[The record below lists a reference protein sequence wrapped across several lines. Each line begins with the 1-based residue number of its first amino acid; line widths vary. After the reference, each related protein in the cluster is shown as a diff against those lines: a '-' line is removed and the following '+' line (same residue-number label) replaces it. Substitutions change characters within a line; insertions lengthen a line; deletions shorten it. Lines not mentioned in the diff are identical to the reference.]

1 MKKGDHKLTKGQ
13 ERVLNSLIC
22 QRISKDR
29 RNFDL
34 LKGFKQAH
42 SDSIHVLDH
51 ALDNVGTDDPID
63 REAYYIVKTKSGVGL
78 FFFSLKCGE
87 LFHPISNI
95 NFLSDG
101 ENLTQFVKKL
111 QQLIKVSVDS
121 EVLKEEILQL
131 VRQKK
136 MSVDKVLDA
145 VDKKYKIDEDG
156 LEKLKDEQKAEK
168 NKRVFRVY
176 STLSSIHLVHFC
188 RNTSNEAS
196 VAWRCLKLGNDRPM
210 GEIVFWWFVAPIL
223 QRIRKLVGCENV
235 FLFAADDSE
244 DNTLQKYYAQSL
256 GFRLYDE
263 LGVNKPFW
271 DWTSIFMGKDLS
283 SLGAE
288 QKRFRRIFNSEL
300 QMFKYHLPGETTK

>member
-42 SDSIHVLDH
+42 SDYIHVLDH
-51 ALDNVGTDDPID
+51 ALDNVGTDDPLD

-188 RNTSNEAS
+188 RNTSNEAD
-196 VAWRCLKLGNDRPM
+196 VAWRRLKLGNDRPM

-223 QRIRKLVGCENV
+223 QRIRKIVGCENV

-244 DNTLQKYYAQSL
+244 DNSLQKYYTQSL
-256 GFRLYDE
+256 GFQLHDE

-271 DWTSIFMGKDLS
+271 DWTSIFMDKDLS
-283 SLGAE
+283 SLAAE
-288 QKRFRRIFNSEL
+288 QKRFRRIFNSDL
-300 QMFKYHLPGETTK
+300 QMFEYHLPEETSR